1 MSKDALIVVDF
12 GSSAL
17 KVQAVTFEGDLLAEE
32 KEKPTIVK
40 DESSL
45 SVEYDSGV
53 VTSLVLD
60 CLRLVNLK
68 VQRLGYK
75 VRGIGCTSQRF
86 NMVLLDREGRVLCM
100 SPNNDPRGFLARL
113 NLNEQD
119 LRKLYSLTGL
129 CPPQLFAPARLKW
142 FEDYNAGVLSR
153 VAKIMTMCDYLVYTL
168 CDRIVTDPTSAA
180 GSMLFD
186 VRKGSWC
193 TEALEIFGV
202 EENSLPEVTDTGEV
216 VGYLSEKV
224 ASKTALPKDVP
235 VVVCGGDTQSAF
247 FSMHV
252 FDADDAGV
260 VMGHTIPVGVV
271 TNEPRLDEQMRTWL
285 TPLLRERWLV
295 ESNAGPLGLFVE
307 WSLGNIFRSSDF
319 SILDGLAELAPP
331 GAKGLLMKLYPSIS
345 DVKILGHQDVRGL
358 ISLPPLASPFSE
370 LVGLEDVARSLIE
383 FIVFSVKANLNQ
395 ALTVARRKLKRV
407 AVTGGLTRLTLMRK
421 LLPSVLS
428 FSTEFTKHHYGTALG
443 CAAMVARALGYY
455 ASLEDAVRAMSP
467 VIIVEPIQELKH
479 CYEPIYTSWLSFYTS
494 QA

>member
-1 MSKDALIVVDF
+1 MIVIDF

-17 KVQAVTFEGDLLAEE
+17 KVQAVTLEGDLLAEE
-32 KEKPTIVK
+32 KGKPTIVK

-45 SVEYDSGV
+45 SVEYDSGE
-53 VTSLVLD
+53 VTSLVMN
-60 CLRLVNLK
+60 CLRLVSLK
-68 VQRLGYK
+68 VQKLGCR
-75 VRGIGCTSQRF
+75 VRGIGCVSQRF
-86 NMVLLDREGRVLCM
+86 NMVLLDRDGRVLCM

-113 NLNEQD
+113 SIDEQD
-119 LRKLYSLTGL
+119 LRKLYDLTGL

-153 VAKIMTMCDYLVYTL
+153 VAKIMTICDYLVYML
-168 CDRIVTDPTSAA
+168 CNRIVTDPTSAA

-186 VRKGSWC
+186 IRKRAWC
-193 TEALEIFGV
+193 TEALEIFDV
-202 EENSLPEVTDTGEV
+202 EENSLPEVADTGEV

-224 ASKTALPKDVP
+224 ASKTALPEDVP

-247 FSMHV
+247 FSMHA
-252 FDADDAGV
+252 FEADNAGV

-295 ESNAGPLGLFVE
+295 ESNAGPLGLSVE
-307 WSLGNIFRSSDF
+307 WLLGNILRSSDF
-319 SILDGLAELAPP
+319 SILDGLVELAPP
-331 GAKGLLMKLYPSIS
+331 GARGLLMKLYPSIS
-345 DVKILGHQDVRGL
+345 DVKALGHQDVRGL

-370 LVGLEDVARSLIE
+370 LVGLEDVARSMLE

-395 ALTVARRKLKRV
+395 ALTVARRRLKRV
-407 AVTGGLTRLTLMRK
+407 AVTGGLTRLTSMRK
-421 LLPSVLS
+421 LLPSVLG
-428 FSTEFTKHHYGTALG
+428 FVTEFTKYYYGTTLG

-455 ASLEDAVRAMSP
+455 TSLEDAVRAMSP
-467 VIIVEPIQELKH
+467 VNVVEPIQGLEH

-494 QA
+494 QT